1 MKKSIYVLCAS
12 ATLLSGT
19 VFAAD
24 DLALAKEKQC
34 LSCHSVEKD
43 KFGPSFQH
51 IAQKYKD
58 RKDAEA
64 VLEKQILSGSGKD
77 HWGTKMP
84 PAGDPGAV
92 RTRPDVTKAEAK
104 QLVAWVLSQK

>member
-1 MKKSIYVLCAS
+1 MKISIYILFPS

-19 VFAAD
+19 AFAVD

-43 KFGPSFQH
+43 KFGPSVQH
-51 IAQKYKD
+51 IALKYKD

-64 VLEKQILSGSGKD
+64 VLEKQILNGSGRD

-84 PAGDPGAV
+84 PAGDPGAA
-92 RTRPDVTKAEAK
+92 RTRPDVTKTEAK